1 MAFLKLYVNFF
12 ELKETHIGNSGKQ
25 IVPRTKGKTIA
36 LTMIQTGLLLQF
48 EAKPFSQ
55 TFIDEY
61 FPHQFLLFIFL
72 NTSLTVYLSAQVIF
86 APDQGRMSPSMG
98 LSVTVVIGYCFIIF
112 AVN

>member
-1 MAFLKLYVNFF
+1 
-12 ELKETHIGNSGKQ
+12 
-25 IVPRTKGKTIA
+25 
-36 LTMIQTGLLLQF
+36 MIQIGLLLQF

-61 FPHQFLLFIFL
+61 FPHQFLLFIFM
-72 NTSLTVYLSAQVIF
+72 NTSILTVYLSVQVIF